1 MAYGFYQ
8 QQQPMYGGAMPDML
22 GQYKMPYQQPQ
33 MPMQPQPQPQN
44 GMIWVQ
50 GEAGAKSFMVAPGM
64 VAVLWD
70 AEAQRIYIKSAD
82 ASGMPSM
89 RTLVWADAV
98 AENQPQQNPV
108 LDKLTA
114 MEAMLAKLNARFE
127 EVKTDE

>member
-22 GQYKMPYQQPQ
+22 GRYKMPYQQPQ
-33 MPMQPQPQPQN
+33 MPMQPQFQPQN

-64 VAVLWD
+64 VTVLWD

-82 ASGMPSM
+82 ASGIPSM
-89 RTLVWADAV
+89 RTLVWTDAV
-98 AENQPQQNPV
+98 ADTQPQQNPV
-108 LDKLTA
+108 MDKLA
-114 MEAMLAKLNARFE
+114 AIEATLAKLNARFE
-127 EVKTDE
+127 EAKTDE